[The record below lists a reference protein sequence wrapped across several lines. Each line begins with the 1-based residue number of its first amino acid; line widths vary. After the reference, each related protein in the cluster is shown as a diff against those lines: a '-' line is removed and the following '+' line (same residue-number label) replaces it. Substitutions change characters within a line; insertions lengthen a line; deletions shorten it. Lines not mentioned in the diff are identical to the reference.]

1 MMTRWQY
8 LKGWRKYILAG
19 LLSLSLGTMPAMNSW
34 DVLIYAG
41 VYLVVAFMVWWR
53 FDQHQL
59 SKVLPFVLVP
69 VLSILAYVPFLYQ
82 MLTTGGSS
90 IQGFFLVTTPSPVI
104 EFLGVYLFFI
114 VIFVIYG
121 FSILKKYPWL
131 VTLPIIF
138 GLVGY
143 ASLGIAL
150 FCMVLLLAK
159 KEWLPEIVFGVIG
172 LSILIFME
180 IFYLK
185 DYMGDTYYRMNT
197 VFKFGFCAWFLLG
210 TSALLII
217 GGWLRNTFTKV
228 NPKHAWAMTCV
239 VFVCLAG
246 VFVVGGINLGY
257 PGGTLDGEAWLETAH
272 PADYLGIEYLQS
284 VAGPS
289 DVVVEAAGTSYTYGS
304 RVSVMT
310 GLTTIIGWSGH
321 ESGWR
326 AGIGNISISTRVAD
340 VKTIYEDPSQT
351 ATLMKKYNATYLF
364 VGELENEMYTVD
376 LPEDSLVKVFSS
388 DGVAIYQIR

>member
-1 MMTRWQY
+1 
-8 LKGWRKYILAG
+8 
-19 LLSLSLGTMPAMNSW
+19 
-34 DVLIYAG
+34 
-41 VYLVVAFMVWWR
+41 
-53 FDQHQL
+53 
-59 SKVLPFVLVP
+59 
-69 VLSILAYVPFLYQ
+69 
-82 MLTTGGSS
+82 
-90 IQGFFLVTTPSPVI
+90 
-104 EFLGVYLFFI
+104 

-217 GGWLRNTFTKV
+217 GGWLRNTCTKV

-257 PGGTLDGEAWLETAH
+257 PGGTLDGGAWLETAH

-284 VAGPS
+284 AAGPL